1 MKFGKYPRWIAI
13 FSVLLQS
20 LAIFLLRTNS
30 VRATLDDMHQAT
42 VLLRVEAEIMQ
53 KTPAGQYYD
62 ALFWKHAHEVT
73 QIMRNYP
80 EHTEVLLDAINVFIP
95 GLEALLDG
103 KGDNVHITSE
113 HVERLKAELDWFAAR
128 GSPALREDIQKEQ
141 QRFPLDHFIGM
152 TMSEALDFIN
162 SSWAPDM
169 VVQQALEPDPTT
181 LQTPMSS
188 TVVQPDPTHEPVIQQ
203 TLVPGSNGEWA
214 YYVYNGVY

>member
-141 QRFPLDHFIGM
+141 QRFPLDHFVGM

-162 SSWAPDM
+162 SNWEPKM
-169 VVQQALEPDPTT
+169 QNVVPHSDGKW
-181 LQTPMSS
+181 SF
-188 TVVQPDPTHEPVIQQ
+188 
-203 TLVPGSNGEWA
+203 
-214 YYVYNGVY
+214 YVLNGV